1 MDMKQENKKRN
12 YKIAVIVLT
21 VIMILSIIGIVI
33 SIVKIV
39 SGDTKKET
47 ITVNQVVFSEGEDDI
62 VDMVTNEEEAY
73 NYIAKNADSIGID
86 DMNNVAYKDTKGS
99 VDSVFYSFQQNYKGI
114 PVYGSHITVMTDYEG
129 NVLMTSADYLPI
141 SDETSTSATVT
152 AADLKTS
159 IKNNFEKNYGFNNVK
174 DIKLDELTEEQLIIY
189 PDEKDESHLAYQFD
203 IGFKDGESHCS
214 YTVVADADSGEVLK
228 AYSNIVTANAS
239 QTIEAKDLSGETV
252 NINTYKDGN
261 QYYLYDEERNILI
274 TDNKKNVTERA
285 LGGSSIITSNPL
297 EMVAIYK
304 DPKPELV
311 ANTDNKTWDA
321 SAVTVLNNISKA
333 YDWYKEYL
341 NLNGWDNKN
350 GMVIAGYNDGVDSG
364 KNAYSYTLYSKYNEL
379 SAWTQLVFGYAEN
392 LERMDLIA
400 HEYSHSVQAGVL
412 CMEYVGETGAIMEG
426 YADTMGEIIEGD
438 SEWYHG
444 DKNNPKSSDRNIM
457 NPSKTNNPS
466 NYIIDTNWGETIN
479 WGDLNDGGNR
489 HQNSTVIS
497 HFSYLLSNGVDGT
510 EEGKLNNQQIALL
523 WYQTLHMCDQNTT
536 FIELRQNM
544 EYMARILCNAGR
556 LSDKQYECVGLAF
569 DAVGIGA
576 ANADFVKKVNKECT
590 IRIKDFFGYSLDSAT
605 VELVGEKKHKTYS
618 YQTDEYGEIYID
630 VEPDNYTVTIKDN
643 NTGDEFTDLLQC
655 QNIFGAHKLTIVTF
669 FRKNIVKSFTLNET
683 EKNMSINDTYSLTAT
698 VYPVGMSGYNI
709 LWESADSNV
718 ATVNSDGIITA
729 KAPGSTTITA
739 TLTNETQ
746 EPMIQTATITVT
758 ETQRDTILVLDVS
771 GSMEGEALEEMKK
784 SAIQFC
790 QEILAGNTGDN
801 QIDVITYD
809 NYIYST
815 GFTNDY
821 SYLENYINNLSE
833 GTTTDMQGALYQ
845 AKEDMDYYGRENSK
859 KNIIIMSDGIP
870 NEGEISDYGKMDDF
884 CRNNNLS
891 YEPRVYGN
899 AVCNAADEIMQD
911 YNLYSLAFLHSLS
924 GIDYEYCDML
934 MSLIQN
940 SGYYIVDKA
949 ENLQL
954 SFGEISEDVTDGS
967 KIVIN
972 IACPVDVTVTNGEE
986 VLSSKIENYSTT
998 ASFGTLDLLG
1008 TNGEVKVLTLL
1019 ENKDYDIALSG
1030 NGSGTMNYT
1039 ISYYGKDD
1047 SVEDE
1052 RRFENVPISANTQ
1065 INTSTEQGT
1074 DTKLDIDKDGDG
1086 VKDEVWTAGA
1096 NSTGSQT
1103 WNDVEDI
1110 ETVTGNDE
1118 YQERADGKNN
1128 TVWIILLIVSG
1139 MIFIGAGISI
1149 IIILVKL
1156 SKLKKKTQFLPED
1169 NKEKK
1174 NDDISEK
1181 KKETKLEDRVKKQE
1195 ITTNNTQVITRKVT
1209 KKSGKITFL
1218 SGELVGAAVE
1228 ISPGDSI
1235 VIGKD
1240 ASQVSVVVP
1249 YKYQKVSRVHCRI
1262 AFDKDNQRM
1271 CITDYSTNGT
1281 FVNGEKIEKNIAVWI
1296 KSGSTVELS
1305 KNGFK
1310 LVVNEVQNEVLECI
1324 EQNNSNRK

>member
-1 MDMKQENKKRN
+1 MYMKQENKKKS
-12 YKIAVIVLT
+12 YKIAIIILSVVIA
-21 VIMILSIIGIVI
+21 LSIIGIIV

-47 ITVNQVVFSEGEDDI
+47 ITVNQVVFSEEEDDI

-99 VDSVFYSFQQNYKGI
+99 VDSVFYSFQQNYNGI

-141 SDETSTSATVT
+141 SDETSTSAIVT
-152 AADLKTS
+152 ATDLKAS
-159 IKNNFEKNYGFNNVK
+159 IKDNFEKDYGFNDVK
-174 DIKLDELTEEQLIIY
+174 DIELEELTKEQLIIY
-189 PDEKDESHLAYQFD
+189 LDEKDESHLAYQFD
-203 IGFKDGESHCS
+203 IGFKDGESDCS
-214 YTVVADADSGEVLK
+214 YTVIADADSGEVLK
-228 AYSNIVTANAS
+228 AYSNIDS
-239 QTIEAKDLSGETV
+239 IKAKDLSGEIV
-252 NINTYKDGN
+252 DINTYKDGN
-261 QYYLYDEERNILI
+261 QYYLYDEERNIAILNSNKKECLPDDSKI
-274 TDNKKNVTERA
+274 INSFPIKEIMNIYIEPLPLLVISKDNKSWKDIEVT
-285 LGGSSIITSNPL
+285 LMDKI
-297 EMVAIYK
+297 K
-304 DPKPELV
+304 D
-311 ANTDNKTWDA
+311 N
-321 SAVTVLNNISKA
+321 
-333 YDWYKEYL
+333 YDWYEK
-341 NLNGWDNKN
+341 NLGLEGWDNEK
-350 GMVIAGYNDGVDSG
+350 GLIIGQCNDGFYNGKGDNSG
-364 KNAYSYTLYSKYNEL
+364 SLNPKEKSYC
-379 SAWTQLVFGYAEN
+379 AVLVFGYTQD
-392 LERMDLIA
+392 LKRMDLIA
-400 HEYSHSVQAGVL
+400 HEYGHSIQRGVL
-412 CMEYVGETGAIMEG
+412 YMESTGETGAIKEG
-426 YADTMGEIIEGD
+426 YADTMGEIVEND
-438 SEWYHG
+438 SNWYQSVG
-444 DKNNPKSSDRNIM
+444 RNIKEPLKSK
-457 NPSKTNNPS
+457 NPLEYKGK
-466 NYIIDTNWGETIN
+466 Y
-479 WGDLNDGGNR
+479 WGDTKDMDDDNGNR

-497 HFSYLLSNGVDGT
+497 HFSYLLSYGVDGT
-510 EEGKLNNQQIALL
+510 EERKLNNQQIALL

-569 DAVGIGA
+569 DEVGIGA

-643 NTGDEFTDLLQC
+643 NTGDKFTDLLHC
-655 QNIFGAHKLTIVTF
+655 QNISGVHKLTIVTF
-669 FRKNIVKSFTLNET
+669 FRNNIVKSFTLNET
-683 EKNMSINDTYSLTAT
+683 EKNMSINDTYSLVAT
-698 VYPVGMSGYNI
+698 VYPVGISGYNI
-709 LWESADSNV
+709 SWESSDSNV

-746 EPMIQTATITVT
+746 EPMIQTAIITVT

-821 SYLENYINNLSE
+821 SYLENYINNLSA

-845 AKEDMDYYGRENSK
+845 AKEDMDYYGRANSK

-934 MSLIQN
+934 MNLIQN

-1008 TNGEVKVLTLL
+1008 TNGEVKVLTLF

-1047 SVEDE
+1047 SVKDE
-1052 RRFENVPISANTQ
+1052 RCFENVPISANTQ

-1074 DTKLDIDKDGDG
+1074 DTKLDVDKDGDG
-1086 VKDEVWTAGA
+1086 VKDEVWAAGA

-1118 YQERADGKNN
+1118 YQERTDEKNN

-1296 KSGSTVELS
+1296 ESGSTVELS
-1305 KNGFK
+1305 ENGFK
-1310 LVVNEVQNEVLECI
+1310 FVVNEVRNEVLEYI
-1324 EQNNSNRK
+1324 KQND